1 MNEWLIKG
9 LVLYSVLV
17 TVGVIHLYR
26 TRTKLNNILGYFER
40 RETLLCDQ
48 IHDLRNRNLKI
59 RKNLP
64 DKFKH

>member
-9 LVLYSVLV
+9 LGLYSVLV

-26 TRTKLNNILGYFER
+26 TRTKLNNTLRYFER

-48 IHDLRNRNLKI
+48 IHDLQNRNLKI
-59 RKNLP
+59 KKNPP
-64 DKFKH
+64 DKSKH

>member
-9 LVLYSVLV
+9 LGLYSVLV

-26 TRTKLNNILGYFER
+26 TRTKLNNTLGYFDR

-48 IHDLRNRNLKI
+48 IHDLQNRNLKI
-59 RKNLP
+59 KKSIP
-64 DKFKH
+64 DKH